1 VPFLQRHFIFYSCA
15 IGLIAW
21 GVPAVI
27 LFPKDLLAIFLCCF
41 SGYVLMRVILMRRP
55 ALREHSPSP
64 NFPDLIFFFAI
75 LFLIFDVL
83 IGRQAYLNN
92 MFFASESIDV
102 LVNAID
108 EQRGMGRG
116 VFELLGTIF
125 LFAPFFLFDFGQRS
139 SVLRKCLFFG
149 LAFLLVMNELQAS
162 RGYLLMTVLS
172 LSLAGK
178 YISIR
183 RLFYAT
189 CLAICVFMLGS
200 WFRGDFGIVSYSN
213 PLFDG
218 IIWPYANLGLFLG
231 AECGNASY
239 LDFLTQTIQKIIP
252 SFIFAKDIFS
262 FNVVASEC
270 IYNRSLESLGSV
282 SVFTYLAELNF
293 YKPSILVAATAG
305 SFLCFAN
312 TTLDS
317 YFSRNNLYSS
327 QIFLGLLVILLL
339 RSRILDVFSFY
350 LAMMLFIG
358 FIKLIDRRFF
368 GMLIPRNIKD
378 LTSESVNKR

>member
-1 VPFLQRHFIFYSCA
+1 MQHLQRHFIFYSGA

-21 GVPAVI
+21 GIPAVI

-41 SGYVLMRVILMRRP
+41 SGYVFMRVIVMSRP
-55 ALREHSPSP
+55 VLRENKPFP

-75 LFLIFDVL
+75 VFLILDASV
-83 IGRQAYLNN
+83 GRQAYLNN
-92 MFFASESIDV
+92 MFFASDSIDA
-102 LVNAID
+102 LVVSID
-108 EQRGMGRG
+108 EQRGQGRG
-116 VFELLGTIF
+116 VFELLGSIF

-139 SVLRKCLFFG
+139 SMLRKFLFFG

-162 RGYLLMTVLS
+162 RGYLLMAVLS
-172 LSLAGK
+172 FSLAGK

-189 CLAICVFMLGS
+189 CLAICFFIIGS
-200 WFRGDFGIVSYSN
+200 WFRGDFDIVSYSN

-218 IIWPYANLGLFLG
+218 IVWPYVNLGLLLE
-231 AECGNASY
+231 AECGDASY
-239 LDFLTQTIQKIIP
+239 LDFLSQTFQKIIP
-252 SFIFAKDIFS
+252 SFIYTKDIIS

-305 SFLCFAN
+305 SFLCFVS

-317 YFSRNNLYSS
+317 YFSRNKLYSS

-339 RSRILDVFSFY
+339 RSRILDIFSFF
-350 LAMMLFIG
+350 LAMILFVG
-358 FIKLIDRRFF
+358 FIKLLDRRFF
-368 GMLIPRNIKD
+368 GMLIPRNIKN
-378 LTSESVNKR
+378 LTSESVNK